1 MVCSEVEALAMGLC
15 ASYATFGEARGLL
28 GVEDVPWSQARQVH
42 VSRGTRS
49 LIERALSSPG
59 EGPRFLGA
67 RGTVRIET
75 RETSRLIGVGEPGFS
90 HQSGSGFGRLRP
102 MQGKVDC
109 LAQKCFLPEVAEGT
123 QE

>member
-67 RGTVRIET
+67 RHGEDRNQRDQQIDRCGRARIL
-75 RETSRLIGVGEPGFS
+75 SPV
-90 HQSGSGFGRLRP
+90 RLRLR
-102 MQGKVDC
+102 KVAAHAGQSW
-109 LAQKCFLPEVAEGT
+109 LLGAEMLSS
-123 QE
+123 